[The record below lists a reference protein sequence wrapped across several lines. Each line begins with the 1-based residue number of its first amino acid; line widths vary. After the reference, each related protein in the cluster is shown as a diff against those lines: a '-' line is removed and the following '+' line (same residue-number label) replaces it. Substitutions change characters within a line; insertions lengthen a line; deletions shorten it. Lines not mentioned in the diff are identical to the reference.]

1 MVMKRQEDRIPGA
14 GQQTPSIAV
23 AGFIHGCVKIFQ
35 NSCREIENAVHYEKE
50 EILKLERLEIEK
62 AAYNELAGLFPDN
75 AGTIILDGALGA
87 QRALR
92 HQDRL
97 FNQARWQPCVC
108 KHFRLIFFLPIFAL
122 HTAWRRICRC
132 K

>member
-1 MVMKRQEDRIPGA
+1 MLIVKRFVLVLSTYVPNDDGQWWSWQRQEDRIPIPGA

-23 AGFIHGCVKIFQ
+23 AGFIHGCGKIFQ

-62 AAYNELAGLFPDN
+62 AAYNELTGLFSDN

-87 QRALR
+87 QGALR

-97 FNQARWQPCVC
+97 FN
-108 KHFRLIFFLPIFAL
+108 
-122 HTAWRRICRC
+122 
-132 K
+132 

>member
-1 MVMKRQEDRIPGA
+1 MV
-14 GQQTPSIAV
+14 
-23 AGFIHGCVKIFQ
+23 
-35 NSCREIENAVHYEKE
+35 
-50 EILKLERLEIEK
+50 EILELERLEIEN
-62 AAYNELAGLFPDN
+62 AAYNELAGLFSDK

-97 FNQARWQPCVC
+97 FNEARWQPCVC
-108 KHFRLIFFLPIFAL
+108 KHFRLIFLPIFAL
-122 HTAWRRICRC
+122 HMAWRKIGRR